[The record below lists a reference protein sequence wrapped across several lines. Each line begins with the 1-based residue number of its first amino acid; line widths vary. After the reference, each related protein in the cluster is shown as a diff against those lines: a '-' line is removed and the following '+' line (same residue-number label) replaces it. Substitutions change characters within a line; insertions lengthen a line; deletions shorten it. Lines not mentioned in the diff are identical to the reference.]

1 MISFQL
7 DIKRDDFNSRDEFN
21 FFKRLMNNRE
31 FKDHC
36 ISSAVLETERLFK
49 LNPDMFKQRELI
61 KDEIYA
67 KLKRLSESN

>member
-1 MISFQL
+1 MISFSL
-7 DIKRDDFNSRDEFN
+7 DINRDDFNSRDEFN

-31 FKDHC
+31 FKDHF
-36 ISSAVLETERLFK
+36 ISSAVQETERLFK
-49 LNPDMFKQRELI
+49 LNPDMFKQRKLS